1 MVAEMMLFSE
11 RGSVQG
17 RGCHRG
23 IHYDK
28 QFFALCTTFME
39 VTDSGLPW
47 EAEGLY
53 IDYASLSKGYGLLM
67 DQRYIDVT
75 RPKLSTNDAVL
86 LLADG

>member
-1 MVAEMMLFSE
+1 MSNSGLRMVTEMILFSE

-28 QFFALCTTFME
+28 QIFALCTTFME

-53 IDYASLSKGYGLLM
+53 IDYASLSKTYGLIIGSALH
-67 DQRYIDVT
+67 RRHKTEAKY
-75 RPKLSTNDAVL
+75 
-86 LLADG
+86 